1 MQATLSERLKG
12 IRAVITGA
20 GSGIGRATTLR
31 FALEG
36 ADVLAVDMNAETAD
50 ETVKLAS
57 NSPGRVVAKV
67 CDVTGSDA
75 PQAVRAACLEAFG
88 PINALINNAG
98 IGAAKPVH
106 ETDDESLDRFTDV
119 NLRSV
124 FRMSREALI
133 DMRQGGGS
141 IVNLSSIFGLRGF
154 PTSSIYSATKA
165 ALIGLTQNMA
175 ADYGP
180 DGIRVNAIAPGAIET
195 PLTVDRLRDN
205 VWFRDSFLNSTP
217 LRRFGQPEEI
227 AAAISFLCSSD
238 AAFITGQVLAVDGGW
253 SATKFQPM
261 PGS

>member
-1 MQATLSERLKG
+1 MVQVTASNRLAG
-12 IRAVITGA
+12 TRAVITGA

-36 ADVLAVDMNAETAD
+36 ADVLAVDMNGESV
-50 ETVKLAS
+50 EQTVRLAN
-57 NSPGRVVAKV
+57 NSPGRVVPKT
-67 CDVTGSDA
+67 CDITGAGA
-75 PQAVRAACLEAFG
+75 PAAVRAACLDAFG
-88 PINALINNAG
+88 PINALVNNAG
-98 IGAAKPVH
+98 IGAARPVH
-106 ETDDESLDRFTDV
+106 ETEDEALDRFTDV

-133 DMRQGGGS
+133 DMREHGGC

-180 DGIRVNAIAPGAIET
+180 LGIRVNAIAPGVIET
-195 PLTVDRLRDN
+195 PLTADRLRDN
-205 VWFRDSFLNSTP
+205 AWFRDSLLNATP
-217 LRRFGQPEEI
+217 LGRTGQPEEV
-227 AAAISFLCSSD
+227 AAAIGFLCSHD

-253 SATKFQPM
+253 STTKFQPM
-261 PGS
+261 P